1 MTTARIGSSGSVA
14 VTGAVTVESSLT
26 GQQNLATAKATGG
39 AGGVISGGGFGAGAS
54 VAGGTTAEVNGAVTA
69 ASALTVKATGTNHA
83 IADTDAVAIGVG
95 TYAGASSYAHITPE
109 AKVAATAASTAAIT
123 ISGTTAIT
131 ATGTNLADATSD
143 AGSGGFI
150 AVGSSVPT
158 ARIEGSVIAAFGGS
172 ATGGT
177 GFSVT
182 ANGTNTAT
190 VGSSPLSIG
199 FLFSNPGAT
208 ILAEITALAQVT
220 ASVLAG
226 ATLDLANAAATI
238 DAVLHNQATATSNG
252 GGGGAISAA
261 SLEAKAHDGGGSAAV
276 FAGRLLSA
284 SSLKVGSD
292 ASHAANSQLFVIN
305 IGILGSSTQ
314 TGSFADVGASG
325 QAGDALD
332 SAVIGGS
339 ARISSPGTAITVSV
353 IRGAIATAASSG
365 GGGGFVGIA
374 GLRSTSNTRGGASAR
389 VENGAVVGTDT
400 GRPASL
406 AVRATDASV
415 AATNS
420 SVGSGGFVSSAES
433 RAVSLSA
440 PSVSAYLDNG
450 VAVVLQDGSG
460 HDVSIVA
467 LSNRAEGDALANNS
481 GGGGVDVAST
491 YAEANSQPVVRAYV
505 GTGTTVRIGGSLT
518 VDAQSLAVPSSNV
531 PLTDQITALVV
542 HGAPLPATIATWDSV
557 EFVQHGLSTGDQV
570 LYESTGPPI
579 TGLRSGHLYSVIVLD
594 ANNLRFGVT
603 FTGALIDATALG
615 TVSGVDPL
623 RSMVRFAGPHHFENG
638 DAVVYRTSGST
649 ILPGVPDGTVL
660 YVRVIDANTIELY
673 TTAAAATSAAIALT
687 GPGAAPIAAN
697 QITNST
703 LADGARVTYQSA
715 PPLPFTNVGVN
726 VTVDGTGKVTGTNPT
741 AYNIF
746 LGTITV
752 PGVNPT
758 IVGHGLQEGQQ
769 VIYQTLGAN
778 PITGLTTNGTYFV
791 HLDST
796 WTVQLAAT
804 YCDAVGS
811 DFDPTCEG
819 TDGNGDPV
827 PHPRNLIHIAPP
839 DSCTVTP
846 LPASCSASSAIRPDE
861 IGGLTNGQTYT
872 VNRVDATHITL
883 QAGGSRPGA
892 RPDAPWRATTSG
904 SSSSSRPG
912 WRSRPAAT
920 RSSSTCSSRAAWATA
935 SCSRRTGRH
944 CAQRHRRPA
953 TASPPRPLVAV
964 AAAAS
969 ACASPRPA
977 PPSRR
982 RRSPRSPALR
992 WSAAT

>member
-1 MTTARIGSSGSVA
+1 
-14 VTGAVTVESSLT
+14 
-26 GQQNLATAKATGG
+26 
-39 AGGVISGGGFGAGAS
+39 
-54 VAGGTTAEVNGAVTA
+54 
-69 ASALTVKATGTNHA
+69 
-83 IADTDAVAIGVG
+83 
-95 TYAGASSYAHITPE
+95 
-109 AKVAATAASTAAIT
+109 
-123 ISGTTAIT
+123 
-131 ATGTNLADATSD
+131 
-143 AGSGGFI
+143 
-150 AVGSSVPT
+150 
-158 ARIEGSVIAAFGGS
+158 
-172 ATGGT
+172 
-177 GFSVT
+177 
-182 ANGTNTAT
+182 
-190 VGSSPLSIG
+190 
-199 FLFSNPGAT
+199 
-208 ILAEITALAQVT
+208 
-220 ASVLAG
+220 
-226 ATLDLANAAATI
+226 
-238 DAVLHNQATATSNG
+238 
-252 GGGGAISAA
+252 
-261 SLEAKAHDGGGSAAV
+261 
-276 FAGRLLSA
+276 
-284 SSLKVGSD
+284 
-292 ASHAANSQLFVIN
+292 
-305 IGILGSSTQ
+305 
-314 TGSFADVGASG
+314 
-325 QAGDALD
+325 
-332 SAVIGGS
+332 
-339 ARISSPGTAITVSV
+339 
-353 IRGAIATAASSG
+353 
-365 GGGGFVGIA
+365 
-374 GLRSTSNTRGGASAR
+374 
-389 VENGAVVGTDT
+389 
-400 GRPASL
+400 
-406 AVRATDASV
+406 
-415 AATNS
+415 
-420 SVGSGGFVSSAES
+420 
-433 RAVSLSA
+433 
-440 PSVSAYLDNG
+440 
-450 VAVVLQDGSG
+450 
-460 HDVSIVA
+460 
-467 LSNRAEGDALANNS
+467 
-481 GGGGVDVAST
+481 
-491 YAEANSQPVVRAYV
+491 
-505 GTGTTVRIGGSLT
+505 
-518 VDAQSLAVPSSNV
+518 
-531 PLTDQITALVV
+531 
-542 HGAPLPATIATWDSV
+542 
-557 EFVQHGLSTGDQV
+557 
-570 LYESTGPPI
+570 
-579 TGLRSGHLYSVIVLD
+579 
-594 ANNLRFGVT
+594 
-603 FTGALIDATALG
+603 
-615 TVSGVDPL
+615 
-623 RSMVRFAGPHHFENG
+623 MVRFAGPHHFENG

-649 ILPGVPDGTVL
+649 ILPGVADGTVL

-673 TTAAAATSAAIALT
+673 TTAAAATAAAIALT

-697 QITNST
+697 QITDST

-846 LPASCSASSAIRPDE
+846 LPASCSATSAIRPDE

-872 VNRVDATHITL
+872 VNRVDPTHITL

-904 SSSSSRPG
+904 SSSSSRPV

-920 RSSSTCSSRAAWATA
+920 RSSSTCSSRAASATA

-944 CAQRHRRPA
+944 CARPHRRPA

>member
-1 MTTARIGSSGSVA
+1 M
-14 VTGAVTVESSLT
+14 
-26 GQQNLATAKATGG
+26 
-39 AGGVISGGGFGAGAS
+39 
-54 VAGGTTAEVNGAVTA
+54 
-69 ASALTVKATGTNHA
+69 
-83 IADTDAVAIGVG
+83 
-95 TYAGASSYAHITPE
+95 
-109 AKVAATAASTAAIT
+109 AATAASTAAIT

-158 ARIEGSVIAAFGGS
+158 ARIEGSVIASFGGS

-314 TGSFADVGASG
+314 TGSFADIGASG

-332 SAVIGGS
+332 SAVIGGT

-406 AVRATDASV
+406 TVRATDASV

-450 VAVVLQDGSG
+450 VAVVLQDG
-460 HDVSIVA
+460 
-467 LSNRAEGDALANNS
+467 
-481 GGGGVDVAST
+481 
-491 YAEANSQPVVRAYV
+491 Q
-505 GTGTTVRIGGSLT
+505 
-518 VDAQSLAVPSSNV
+518 
-531 PLTDQITALVV
+531 
-542 HGAPLPATIATWDSV
+542 
-557 EFVQHGLSTGDQV
+557 
-570 LYESTGPPI
+570 
-579 TGLRSGHLYSVIVLD
+579 
-594 ANNLRFGVT
+594 
-603 FTGALIDATALG
+603 
-615 TVSGVDPL
+615 
-623 RSMVRFAGPHHFENG
+623 
-638 DAVVYRTSGST
+638 
-649 ILPGVPDGTVL
+649 
-660 YVRVIDANTIELY
+660 
-673 TTAAAATSAAIALT
+673 
-687 GPGAAPIAAN
+687 
-697 QITNST
+697 
-703 LADGARVTYQSA
+703 
-715 PPLPFTNVGVN
+715 
-726 VTVDGTGKVTGTNPT
+726 
-741 AYNIF
+741 
-746 LGTITV
+746 
-752 PGVNPT
+752 
-758 IVGHGLQEGQQ
+758 
-769 VIYQTLGAN
+769 
-778 PITGLTTNGTYFV
+778 
-791 HLDST
+791 
-796 WTVQLAAT
+796 
-804 YCDAVGS
+804 
-811 DFDPTCEG
+811 
-819 TDGNGDPV
+819 
-827 PHPRNLIHIAPP
+827 
-839 DSCTVTP
+839 
-846 LPASCSASSAIRPDE
+846 
-861 IGGLTNGQTYT
+861 
-872 VNRVDATHITL
+872 
-883 QAGGSRPGA
+883 
-892 RPDAPWRATTSG
+892 
-904 SSSSSRPG
+904 
-912 WRSRPAAT
+912 RSR
-920 RSSSTCSSRAAWATA
+920 R
-935 SCSRRTGRH
+935 
-944 CAQRHRRPA
+944 
-953 TASPPRPLVAV
+953 
-964 AAAAS
+964 
-969 ACASPRPA
+969 
-977 PPSRR
+977 
-982 RRSPRSPALR
+982 LR
-992 WSAAT
+992 